1 MEINVRTDLASE
13 AHRDFTKAK
22 DPSGLS
28 GVIAREETLNG
39 FSLYAVEII
48 NDKGAQALKKPV
60 GKYYTLEPER
70 FFARG
75 SESFA
80 PAAEAVA
87 QLIQNC
93 FGESAPASVLVA
105 ALGNPDITPDALGPL
120 TASHLL
126 VTRHLKHSGNP
137 IFSSFHSLS
146 LCRTGVLG
154 TSGIESALHI
164 KTLCDMLKPD
174 WVIAIDALAGSD
186 PERLCRTIQV
196 NSAGVAPGSGIG
208 NDREELSLAYLGV
221 PVIGIGVPTVIDSE
235 LFGSGGNKPM
245 FVTPRNIDS
254 LVRSA
259 ARLIA
264 YGINLAVHKGISIGD
279 IDMLIG

>member
-1 MEINVRTDLASE
+1 MGINVRTDMASE
-13 AHRDFTKAK
+13 AHRDFKKKNAV
-22 DPSGLS
+22 P

-39 FSLYAVEII
+39 FPLYAVEIK
-48 NDKGAQALKKPV
+48 NEEGAQALKKPV

-70 FFARG
+70 FFERG
-75 SESFA
+75 SDSFA

-87 QLIQNC
+87 HLIKNC
-93 FGESAPASVLVA
+93 FHGTAPSSVLVA

-120 TASHLL
+120 TASHLI
-126 VTRHLKHSGNP
+126 VTRHLKHSGDP
-137 IFSSFHSLS
+137 IFSSFHSLA

-164 KTLCDMLKPD
+164 KTLCDLLKPEL
-174 WVIAIDALAGSD
+174 VIAVDALAGSD
-186 PERLCRTIQV
+186 PDRLCRTIQV
-196 NSAGVAPGSGIG
+196 SSAGVAPGSGVG
-208 NDREELSLAYLGV
+208 NDREELSLDYLGV
-221 PVIGIGVPTVIDSE
+221 PVVGIGVPTVIDSE
-235 LFGSGGNKPM
+235 LLGGGNAHM

-259 ARLIA
+259 ARLIG
-264 YGINLAVHKGISIGD
+264 YGIDLAVHDGLSIGD